1 MRSPRARRRRRA
13 RSWCESAL
21 AAPADG
27 PLVGVR
33 INSLASGLA
42 DADLDALAPALL
54 AHRADHRAHGRGPR
68 RDPSRRR
75 AARRARAR
83 SRRRPRAA
91 SRSSPWPRPR
101 AACSPRARSRSASP
115 RLRTFIF
122 GPADLGKELGVEP
135 TADGFEHLHAR
146 SAIVLAA
153 RAAGKEGP
161 VDGPY
166 LKLDDDEGCAVSSA
180 WARRLGLPGQ
190 GRPAPA
196 AAADRGRGV
205 RAGRARAGL
214 GARGRPRLRR
224 GRGSTASPRSSSPT
238 ARSSTTPWP
247 SAPATS
253 CVRATAEH
261 RILRAMKVERIRKAY
276 EQVADQLLSM
286 INSGELKPGD
296 RLPSEAELAADF
308 GVSRTTV
315 REALRILATRNL
327 IHTRKGMA
335 GGHFIVEPT
344 VGSISEFLVANY
356 GLLTAANTVT
366 LEHLLQAREMI
377 EGPAAAIAA
386 RNARRRRSREAPL
399 EPQRRHLG
407 GQRGRCAGEVPQL
420 PPVPARGDQEP
431 AARRRRRADLHGA
444 AVDHRSPPPDQ
455 GGDRRDRAGSPE
467 DLRGGRGP
475 RRGRGAPPDGRAPRL
490 PARQL
495 PAGHQLDRGL
505 RPAQAS
511 QAPRADA

>member
-1 MRSPRARRRRRA
+1 MAETARGV
-13 RSWCESAL
+13 L
-21 AAPADG
+21 AAREIAE
-27 PLVGVR
+27 
-33 INSLASGLA
+33 S
-42 DADLDALAPALL
+42 
-54 AHRADHRAHGRGPR
+54 
-68 RDPSRRR
+68 
-75 AARRARAR
+75 
-83 SRRRPRAA
+83 
-91 SRSSPWPRPR
+91 
-101 AACSPRARSRSASP
+101 SP

-180 WARRLGLPGQ
+180 WARRLGFQGKVVLHPRQLPI
-190 GRPAPA
+190 A
-196 AAADRGRGV
+196 AAAFAPGERELAWAREVDRAFAEAEAAWRLLDQARRRDV
-205 RAGRARAGL
+205 R
-214 GARGRPRLRR
+214 RLP
-224 GRGSTASPRSSSPT
+224 RGS
-238 ARSSTTPWP
+238 

-276 EQVADQLLSM
+276 EQVADQLLAM

-386 RNARRRRSREAPL
+386 RNRDDDRSREARSRASATTS
-399 EPQRRHLG
+399 RRS
-407 GQRGRCAGEVPQL
+407 
-420 PPVPARGDQEP
+420 ARP
-431 AARRRRRADLHGA
+431 MRWRSSATSTSSCSRRPRT
-444 AVDHRSPPPDQ
+444 SCSSWP
-455 GGDRRDRAGSPE
+455 
-467 DLRGGRGP
+467 P
-475 RRGRGAPPDGRAPRL
+475 RRSSPCCSRRSSAGARPR
-490 PARQL
+490 R
-495 PAGHQLDRGL
+495 
-505 RPAQAS
+505 
-511 QAPRADA
+511 